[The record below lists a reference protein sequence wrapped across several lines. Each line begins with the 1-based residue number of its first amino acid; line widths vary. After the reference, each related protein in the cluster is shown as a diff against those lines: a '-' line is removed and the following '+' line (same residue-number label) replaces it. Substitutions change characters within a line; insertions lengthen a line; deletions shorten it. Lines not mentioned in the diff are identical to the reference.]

1 VPLEIAATHHV
12 SMRSDFL
19 IAEGLGGTPLRDNPE
34 GVGCSP
40 EVINPQ
46 ALREIRLANDVNHLI
61 TITSV

>member
-1 VPLEIAATHHV
+1 VEIAKTGHV

-19 IAEGLGGTPLRDNPE
+19 TAEGLGGPPLKDNPE
-34 GVGCSP
+34 GVDCSP

-46 ALREIRLANDVNHLI
+46 ALTEIGLTNDVNHWI